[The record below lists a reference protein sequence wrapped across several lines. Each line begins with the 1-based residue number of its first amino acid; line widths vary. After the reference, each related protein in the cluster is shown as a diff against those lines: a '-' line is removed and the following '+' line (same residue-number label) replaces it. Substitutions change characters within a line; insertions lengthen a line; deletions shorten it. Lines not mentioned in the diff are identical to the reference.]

1 MPKEVLFNEETVLQ
15 RATALFLNKG
25 YNGTSMDDLTKA
37 TGLSRSSLYNSFGDK
52 HSLFMRCLQYYQT
65 TEQGVITAAANSAT
79 SPVKKIKTAFRH
91 LIDAIL
97 KDEKRNGCLLVNTT
111 AELASVDKEVCDLIF
126 RNTDTMEVLFA
137 QWVKEA
143 QQLGEISKT
152 FTPTAIARH
161 LFNTYAGLRISG
173 QSTPDKKFL
182 EDIVKVSLSVLA

>member
-52 HSLFMRCLQYYQT
+52 HSLFMRCLQYYQS
-65 TEQGVITAAANSAT
+65 TEQGAIKVAVNSAT

-91 LIDAIL
+91 LIDVIL
-97 KDEKRNGCLLVNTT
+97 KDDKRNGCLLVNTT

-126 RNTDTMEVLFA
+126 RNTDTMEHLFA

-173 QSTPDKKFL
+173 QSTSDKKFL
-182 EDIVKVSLSVLA
+182 DDIVKVALSVLV